1 MGKGRKHGAGGR
13 HCRRATV
20 LHQGGRV
27 SEQTDTRGR
36 GSCRHGRPGEAPE
49 KLLRGPESAF
59 NSPPFR
65 LQLLS
70 PSCRRCREVALHPP
84 PSSRG
89 LCVATVA
96 PRRGAVSS
104 SFSHHQ
110 SRDARGRW
118 TLPEAP
124 CRRRCLCCRCR
135 RRHSRVPPSEMVQFA
150 VNGAG
155 WGCSKAFPLLPAPGC
170 RSSRRSCCPKLR
182 CRRWRTL
189 PLICRS
195 FWPPPELLPGRF
207 EIVVA
212 SLCCFVLLWLLR
224 T

>member
-1 MGKGRKHGAGGR
+1 MREREEAR
-13 HCRRATV
+13 RRRASLPPRRRV
-20 LHQGGRV
+20 ASGRA
-27 SEQTDTRGR
+27 SERAN
-36 GSCRHGRPGEAPE
+36 RHERE
-49 KLLRGPESAF
+49 RIV
-59 NSPPFR
+59 PP
-65 LQLLS
+65 
-70 PSCRRCREVALHPP
+70 RRCREVALHPT

-89 LCVATVA
+89 LCVAAVA

-135 RRHSRVPPSEMVQFA
+135 RRHSRAPPSEMVQFA

-155 WGCSKAFPLLPAPGC
+155 WGCSKALPLLPAPGY
-170 RSSRRSCCPKLR
+170 RSSRRSCRPKLR

-189 PLICRS
+189 PLIRRS
-195 FWPPPELLPGRF
+195 FWLPPELLPGRF